1 MSGFTHLHVHSYYSM
16 MRGTASIEELCCVA
30 RARGMNALALTDTN
44 GLYGLLIFLQTAKEV
59 GIRPIIGAELVTDE
73 ERAVVL
79 AEGRRGYET
88 LCRLLSHRHCDD
100 RFSLAHALV
109 HDHEGVVV
117 LSDSARLLR
126 ELAGPLLRQAGVDG
140 RPAGAGQRPR
150 GRGHL
155 PRPGGSGHAPRG
167 APASVLAQKGGVARL
182 YAELRPGGTA
192 PEVMRLAREL
202 GIPSVATN
210 AVHFLDPAEFIIHRL
225 LRAIDCNTKLS
236 RLDPAGLAP
245 RSAWLKPP
253 HEMAKAFARS
263 PEALENVVRIAA
275 ACAVDWEFRGFVF
288 PDFAGPG
295 KDHALEMLRARSYEG
310 ARHRY
315 GIPKGEELSCEI
327 VERLEHELAII
338 GEKGFASYFLIVED
352 IISRFP
358 RTCGRGSAAASIVSY
373 SLGITHV
380 DPIEHRLFFERFLN
394 PGRKDAPDIDVD
406 FPWDERDEVLG
417 YVFEKYGTERVAMV
431 ANHVCLRARAAVRE
445 IAKVY
450 GLPEGEIARVTG
462 RLGQLWGRERL
473 PGLVRSHPLFRDIDL
488 GPPWPEIV
496 ELALAID
503 GFPRHLSVHCG
514 GVIIVPDAI
523 SRHVPMEPA
532 PKGVNII
539 QWEKDQAEDS
549 GLVKIDLLGNRSL
562 AVIRDVLAAVK
573 RNYGIEIDYRT
584 WDPLR
589 DPATQELIA
598 RGDTIGVFYVESPA
612 MRQLQEKTRTGDFE
626 HLVIHSSIIR
636 PAANTYIGEYVR
648 RLHGGAY
655 ASLHPLLDELLGETY
670 GIMCYQ
676 EDVTKV
682 AMAMAGFDAVDGDG
696 LRKALSKKRA
706 QKRLRDY
713 RDQFYEGAGARGVA
727 REVIDQ
733 VWEMILSFSGY
744 SFCKPHSASYALVSF
759 KSAYLRAHYPAEFMA
774 AVISNQGGYYA
785 TFAYV
790 SEAKRMGLAVLP
802 PDIDLSEEPYTGV
815 GRKVRVGLMQLKG
828 LTSAGLEAV
837 LEGRRRGGPYRSFGE
852 FLDRVEIDPS
862 DVKVLIKAG
871 CFDSIAGGRT
881 RPQLMWQLYAVM
893 GERRLGAHLDDPLPE
908 VPDYDGRTLLQH
920 EVEVLGFLVS
930 RHPLTLFEE
939 ELQGIPYVEA
949 KDLGRYVGRRVMTV
963 GWWVT
968 GKLVTTKTDEP
979 MEFVSFEDT
988 TAIYETTFFPG
999 VYRRFCHMLSRTRP
1013 YLLWGKVE
1021 EHFGAI
1027 TLTVDDV
1034 AYLDEPL
1041 LQRWRART
1049 RPDRRSLLRR
1059 LS

>member
-1 MSGFTHLHVHSYYSM
+1 MSRFVHLHVHSYYSM
-16 MRGTASIEELCCVA
+16 MRGTAPIEDVCRVA
-30 RARGMNALALTDTN
+30 RARGMDTLALTDTN
-44 GLYGLLIFLQTAKEV
+44 GLYGLIIFLQVAKEL
-59 GIRPIIGAELVTDE
+59 GIHPIIGAELVTGD

-79 AEGRRGYET
+79 ARSRRGYET
-88 LCRLLSHRHCDD
+88 LCRLISQRHCDEK
-100 RFSLAHALV
+100 FSLARALV
-109 HDHEGVVV
+109 HDREGIVV
-117 LSDSARLLR
+117 LSDSVGLLR
-126 ELAGPLLRQAGVDG
+126 QLASPLLRSAGHLW
-140 RPAGAGQRPR
+140 RPTGTGHPPR
-150 GRGHL
+150 GRGHGVC
-155 PRPGGSGHAPRG
+155 RAGGGDASTYVSLSAATSAAEVAP
-167 APASVLAQKGGVARL
+167 L
-182 YAELRPGGTA
+182 YAELRPGGTTD
-192 PEVMRLAREL
+192 EVVCLAREL
-202 GIPSVATN
+202 GIPPVATN
-210 AVHFLDPAEFIIHRL
+210 AVHFLDPEEFVIHRL
-225 LRAIDCNTKLS
+225 VRAIDCNTKLS
-236 RLDPAGLAP
+236 RLPPRELAP

-253 HEMAKAFARS
+253 HEMAKAFVYC
-263 PEALENVVRIAA
+263 PEALKNATRIAA
-275 ACAVDWEFRGFVF
+275 ACVVDWEFREFAF

-295 KDHALEMLRARSYEG
+295 KDRALQTLRARSYEG
-310 ARHRY
+310 ARRRY
-315 GIPKGEELSCEI
+315 GIPEEKELPREL

-352 IISRFP
+352 IVSRFP

-380 DPIEHRLFFERFLN
+380 DPIEYHLFFERFLN

-406 FPWDERDEVLG
+406 FPWDERDDVLD
-417 YVFEKYGTERVAMV
+417 YVFRRYGTDRAAMV

-450 GLPEGEIARVTG
+450 GLPEGEIRNVTG
-462 RLGQLWGRERL
+462 RLRQLWGRHRL
-473 PGLVRSHPLFRDIDL
+473 PGLIQHHPLFKDIDL
-488 GPPWPEIV
+488 SPPWPEIIN
-496 ELALAID
+496 LALAID

-514 GVIIVPDAI
+514 GMIIVPDAI

-573 RNYGIEIDYRT
+573 ANYGIEIDYRT
-584 WDPLR
+584 WDPLH
-589 DPATQELIA
+589 DPATQQLIA

-612 MRQLQEKTRTGDFE
+612 MRQLQEKTGTGDFE

-636 PAANTYIGEYVR
+636 PAANTYIREYVR

-655 ASLHPLLDELLGETY
+655 TSLHPILDELLRETY

-696 LRKALSKKRA
+696 LRKALSRKRA
-706 QKRLRDY
+706 QKQLRDY
-713 RDQFYEGAGARGVA
+713 RDQFYGGAGARGVA
-727 REVIDQ
+727 REVIDR

-802 PDIDLSEEPYTGV
+802 PDINLSEEPYTGV
-815 GRKVRVGLMQLKG
+815 DREVRIGLMQLKG
-828 LTSAGLEAV
+828 LSSAGLEAI
-837 LEGRRRGGPYRSFGE
+837 LEERRRGGPYGSFAE
-852 FLDRVEIDPS
+852 FLDRVDIDPS

-893 GERRLGAHLDDPLPE
+893 GERRLGKHLDDPLPE
-908 VPDYDGRTLLQH
+908 VPDYDEGMLLRH

-930 RHPLTLFEE
+930 RHPLTLFED
-939 ELQGIPYVEA
+939 ELRDISYVEG
-949 KDLGRYVGRRVMTV
+949 KDLGRYAGRRVSTV

-968 GKLVTTKTDEP
+968 SKLVTTKTDEP

-988 TAIYETTFFPG
+988 TAIYETTFFPRA
-999 VYRRFCHMLSRTRP
+999 YRRFCHMLSRTRP

-1021 EHFGAI
+1021 EDFGAI
-1027 TLTVDDV
+1027 TFTVDDV
-1034 AYLDEPL
+1034 AFLDEPL
-1041 LQRWRART
+1041 PQRWRT
-1049 RPDRRSLLRR
+1049 RVRLGRRPALSR